1 MVEECRPIA
10 SAKVSRLRFAGSS
23 GLVGMREKWVLVL
36 RDSYQQ
42 LAKNRCQYKS
52 QDGDGYGREN
62 GPKKEGVP
70 LPQPDAAS

>member
-1 MVEECRPIA
+1 VQTHCLREGIPIE
-10 SAKVSRLRFAGSS
+10 VRGSS
-23 GLVGMREKWVLVL
+23 GLVGMREKWVLVF